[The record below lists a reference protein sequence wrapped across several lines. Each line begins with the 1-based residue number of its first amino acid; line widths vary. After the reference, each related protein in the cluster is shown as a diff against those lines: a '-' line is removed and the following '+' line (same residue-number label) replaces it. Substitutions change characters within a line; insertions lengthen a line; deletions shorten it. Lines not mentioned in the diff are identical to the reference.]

1 MQTMADIDISIWE
14 FLFGGGLL
22 SVVVIAIL
30 LFCGIAAIVFFAQ
43 KLYQLNRENEVDPYL
58 LKNVND
64 LLNDGRIQSAVD
76 FCRRDNS
83 PESRCVEK
91 GLSRLGRPVGEIAN
105 AMETQAQIELQKAEK
120 NIGFLATLSGAAPM
134 LGLLA
139 GVLILVFTF
148 VGLSKTGTVIS
159 QNLLAAEFYKAL
171 APTVV
176 GLVVG
181 LLSYIFHN
189 ILVAKVDYLLMK
201 IQFHTNEFL
210 DIINKP
216 A

>member
-1 MQTMADIDISIWE
+1 MANQNISVWT
-14 FLFGGGLL
+14 FLFGGSLL
-22 SVVVIAIL
+22 SVVLIIIL
-30 LFCGIAAIVFFAQ
+30 IFSGIAAIVFFAQ
-43 KLYQLNRENEVDPYL
+43 KFYALNRENQVDPYL

-64 LLNDGRIQSAVD
+64 LLNDGRVQSAVD

-83 PESRCVEK
+83 PESRSVEK
-91 GLSRLGRPVGEIAN
+91 GLNRLGRPISEISN
-105 AMETQAQIELQKAEK
+105 AMETHAQIELNKAEK

-134 LGLLA
+134 LGLLG
-139 GVLILVFTF
+139 GVLILASTF
-148 VGLSKTGTVIS
+148 GTLSKTETVIS
-159 QNLLAAEFYKAL
+159 QNLLAADFYRAL

-181 LLSYIFHN
+181 FLSYIFHN

>member
-1 MQTMADIDISIWE
+1 MADQHISIWE

-22 SVVVIAIL
+22 SVTLIIIL
-30 LFCGIAAIVFFAQ
+30 IFSGIAAIVFFGQ
-43 KLYQLNRENEVDPYL
+43 KLYALNRENQVDPYL

-64 LLNDGRIQSAVD
+64 LLNDGRVQSAVD

-83 PESRCVEK
+83 PESRSVKK
-91 GLSRLGRPVGEIAN
+91 GLNRLGRPISEISN
-105 AMETQAQIELQKAEK
+105 AMETHAQIELNKAEK

-134 LGLLA
+134 LGLLG
-139 GVLILVFTF
+139 GVLILASTF
-148 VGLSKTGTVIS
+148 GSLSKTETIVS
-159 QNLLAAEFYKAL
+159 QNLLAADFYKAL
-171 APTVV
+171 APTVIGLIV
-176 GLVVG
+176 GF
-181 LLSYIFHN
+181 LSYIFHN
-189 ILVAKVDYLLMK
+189 ILVSKVDYLLMK

>member
-1 MQTMADIDISIWE
+1 MAEQHISIWE

-22 SVVVIAIL
+22 SVTLIIIL
-30 LFCGIAAIVFFAQ
+30 IFSGIAATVLFGQ
-43 KLYQLNRENEVDPYL
+43 KFYALNRENQVDPYL

-83 PESRCVEK
+83 PESRSVEK
-91 GLSRLGRPVGEIAN
+91 GLNRLGRPISEISN
-105 AMETQAQIELQKAEK
+105 AMETHAQIELNKAEK
-120 NIGFLATLSGAAPM
+120 NIGFLATLSGVAPM
-134 LGLLA
+134 LGLLG
-139 GVLILVFTF
+139 GVLILTSTF
-148 VGLSKTGTVIS
+148 GSLSKTETVIP
-159 QNLLAAEFYKAL
+159 QNLLAADFYKAL
-171 APTVV
+171 APTVIGLIV
-176 GLVVG
+176 GF
-181 LLSYIFHN
+181 LSYIFHN

>member
-1 MQTMADIDISIWE
+1 MADQHISIWE

-22 SVVVIAIL
+22 SVTLIIIL
-30 LFCGIAAIVFFAQ
+30 IFSGIAAIVFFGQ
-43 KLYQLNRENEVDPYL
+43 KLYSLNRENQVDPYL

-64 LLNDGRIQSAVD
+64 LLNDGRVQSAVD

-83 PESRCVEK
+83 PESRSVEK
-91 GLSRLGRPVGEIAN
+91 GLNRLGRPISEIAN
-105 AMETQAQIELQKAEK
+105 AMETHAQVELNKAEK

-134 LGLLA
+134 LGLLG
-139 GVLILVFTF
+139 GVLILTSTF
-148 VGLSKTGTVIS
+148 GSLSKTETVIP
-159 QNLLAAEFYKAL
+159 QNLLAADFYKAL
-171 APTVV
+171 APTVIGLIV
-176 GLVVG
+176 GF
-181 LLSYIFHN
+181 LSYIFHN
-189 ILVAKVDYLLMK
+189 ILVSKVDYLLMK

>member
-1 MQTMADIDISIWE
+1 MANQPSIWE
-14 FLFGGGLL
+14 FLLGGGLL
-22 SVVVIAIL
+22 SVAVIIVL
-30 LFCGIAAIVFFAQ
+30 LFSGIASVVFFGL
-43 KLYQLNRENEVDPYL
+43 KIYGLNRENRVDPYL

-64 LLNDGRIQSAVD
+64 LLNDGRVQAAVD

-83 PESRCVEK
+83 PESRSVEK

-105 AMETQAQIELQKAEK
+105 AMETQAQIEMQKAEK

-134 LGLLA
+134 LGLL
-139 GVLILVFTF
+139 GSVLILTSTF
-148 VGLSKTGTVIS
+148 GALSKGQTIIS
-159 QNLLAAEFYKAL
+159 QNHLAADFYNAL
-171 APTVV
+171 APGAV
-176 GLVVG
+176 GLCVG

>member
-1 MQTMADIDISIWE
+1 MANQSISIWE
-14 FLFGGGLL
+14 FLFGGGLVSITL
-22 SVVVIAIL
+22 IIIL
-30 LFCGIAAIVFFAQ
+30 TFSGIAAIVFFGQ
-43 KLYQLNRENEVDPYL
+43 KLYALNRENQVDPYL

-64 LLNDGRIQSAVD
+64 LLNDGRVQSAVD

-83 PESRCVEK
+83 PESRSVEK
-91 GLSRLGRPVGEIAN
+91 GLNRLGRPISEIAN
-105 AMETQAQIELQKAEK
+105 AMETHAQIELNQAEK

-134 LGLLA
+134 LGLLG
-139 GVLILVFTF
+139 GVLILASTF
-148 VGLSKTGTVIS
+148 GSLSRTEAVVA
-159 QNLLAAEFYKAL
+159 QNIIAADFYRAL

-176 GLVVG
+176 GLIVG
-181 LLSYIFHN
+181 FLSYIFHN
-189 ILVAKVDYLLMK
+189 ILVTKVDYLLMK

>member
-1 MQTMADIDISIWE
+1 MANQSISIWE
-14 FLFGGGLL
+14 FLFGGGLV
-22 SVVVIAIL
+22 SVTLIIIL
-30 LFCGIAAIVFFAQ
+30 IFSGIAAIVFFGQ
-43 KLYQLNRENEVDPYL
+43 KLYALNRENQVDPYL

-64 LLNDGRIQSAVD
+64 LLNDGRVQSAVD

-83 PESRCVEK
+83 PESRSVEK
-91 GLSRLGRPVGEIAN
+91 GLNRLGRPISEIAN
-105 AMETQAQIELQKAEK
+105 AMETHAQIELNQAEK

-134 LGLLA
+134 LGLLG
-139 GVLILVFTF
+139 GVLILASTF
-148 VGLSKTGTVIS
+148 GSLSRTEAVVA
-159 QNLLAAEFYKAL
+159 QNVLAADFYRAL

-176 GLVVG
+176 GLIVG
-181 LLSYIFHN
+181 FLSYIFHN
-189 ILVAKVDYLLMK
+189 ILVTKVDYLLMK

>member
-1 MQTMADIDISIWE
+1 MADQHISIWE

-22 SVVVIAIL
+22 SVTLIIVLI
-30 LFCGIAAIVFFAQ
+30 FSGIAAIVFFGQ
-43 KLYQLNRENEVDPYL
+43 KLYSLNRENQVDPYL

-64 LLNDGRIQSAVD
+64 LLNDGRVQSAVD

-83 PESRCVEK
+83 PESRSVEK
-91 GLSRLGRPVGEIAN
+91 GLNRLGRPISEIAN
-105 AMETQAQIELQKAEK
+105 AMETHAQVELNKAEK

-134 LGLLA
+134 LGLLG
-139 GVLILVFTF
+139 GVLILTSTF
-148 VGLSKTGTVIS
+148 GTLSKTETVIP
-159 QNLLAAEFYKAL
+159 QNLLAADFYKAL
-171 APTVV
+171 APTVIGLIV
-176 GLVVG
+176 GF
-181 LLSYIFHN
+181 LSYIFHN
-189 ILVAKVDYLLMK
+189 ILVSKVDYLLMK

>member
-1 MQTMADIDISIWE
+1 MANQPSIWE

-22 SVVVIAIL
+22 SVTLVIILIL
-30 LFCGIAAIVFFAQ
+30 LGIAAVVFFGQ
-43 KLYQLNRENEVDPYL
+43 KFFALNRENQVDPYL

-64 LLNDGRIQSAVD
+64 LLNDGRVQSAVD

-83 PESRCVEK
+83 PESRSVEK
-91 GLSRLGRPVGEIAN
+91 GLSRLGRPVGEIAS
-105 AMETQAQIELQKAEK
+105 AMETHAQIELNKAEK

-134 LGLLA
+134 LGLLG
-139 GVLILVFTF
+139 GVMILASTF
-148 VGLSKTGTVIS
+148 GGLSKTDTVIS
-159 QNLLAAEFYKAL
+159 QNLLAADFYKAL

-176 GLVVG
+176 GLIVG
-181 LLSYIFHN
+181 FLSYIFHN

>member
-1 MQTMADIDISIWE
+1 MAEQHISIWE

-22 SVVVIAIL
+22 SVTLIIIL
-30 LFCGIAAIVFFAQ
+30 IFSGIAATVLFGQ
-43 KLYQLNRENEVDPYL
+43 KFYALNRENQVDPYL

-83 PESRCVEK
+83 PESRSVEK
-91 GLSRLGRPVGEIAN
+91 GLNRLGRPISEISN
-105 AMETQAQIELQKAEK
+105 AMETHAQIELNKAEK

-134 LGLLA
+134 LGLLG
-139 GVLILVFTF
+139 GVLILTSTF
-148 VGLSKTGTVIS
+148 GSLSKTETVIP
-159 QNLLAAEFYKAL
+159 QNLLAADFYKAL
-171 APTVV
+171 APTVIGLIV
-176 GLVVG
+176 GF
-181 LLSYIFHN
+181 LSYIFHN

>member
-1 MQTMADIDISIWE
+1 MANQSISIWE
-14 FLFGGGLL
+14 FLFGGGLV
-22 SVVVIAIL
+22 SVTLIIIL
-30 LFCGIAAIVFFAQ
+30 IFSGIAAIVFFGQ
-43 KLYQLNRENEVDPYL
+43 KLYALNRENQVDPYL

-64 LLNDGRIQSAVD
+64 LLNDGRVQSAVD

-83 PESRCVEK
+83 PESRSVEK
-91 GLSRLGRPVGEIAN
+91 GLNRLGRPISEIAN
-105 AMETQAQIELQKAEK
+105 AMETHAQIELNQAEK

-134 LGLLA
+134 LGLLG
-139 GVLILVFTF
+139 GVLILASTF
-148 VGLSKTGTVIS
+148 GSLSRTEAVVAQDII
-159 QNLLAAEFYKAL
+159 AADFYRAL

-176 GLVVG
+176 GLIVG
-181 LLSYIFHN
+181 FLSYIFHN
-189 ILVAKVDYLLMK
+189 ILVTKVDYLLMK

>member
-1 MQTMADIDISIWE
+1 MANQSISIWE
-14 FLFGGGLL
+14 FLFGGGLV
-22 SVVVIAIL
+22 SVTLIIIL
-30 LFCGIAAIVFFAQ
+30 IFSGIAAIVFFGQ
-43 KLYQLNRENEVDPYL
+43 KLYALNRENQVDPYL

-64 LLNDGRIQSAVD
+64 LLNDGRVQSAVD

-83 PESRCVEK
+83 PESRSVEK
-91 GLSRLGRPVGEIAN
+91 GLNRLGRPISEIAN
-105 AMETQAQIELQKAEK
+105 AMETHAQIELNQAEK

-134 LGLLA
+134 LGLLG
-139 GVLILVFTF
+139 GVLILASTF
-148 VGLSKTGTVIS
+148 GSLSRTEALVA
-159 QNLLAAEFYKAL
+159 QNIIAADFYRAL

-176 GLVVG
+176 GLIVG
-181 LLSYIFHN
+181 FLSYIFHN
-189 ILVAKVDYLLMK
+189 ILVTKVDYLLMK

>member
-1 MQTMADIDISIWE
+1 MANQSISIWE
-14 FLFGGGLL
+14 FLFGGGLV
-22 SVVVIAIL
+22 SVTLIIIL
-30 LFCGIAAIVFFAQ
+30 IFSGIAAIVFFGQ
-43 KLYQLNRENEVDPYL
+43 KLYALNRENQVDPYL

-64 LLNDGRIQSAVD
+64 LLNDGRVQSAVD

-83 PESRCVEK
+83 PESRSVEK
-91 GLSRLGRPVGEIAN
+91 GLNRLGRPISEIAN
-105 AMETQAQIELQKAEK
+105 AMETHAQIELNQAEK

-134 LGLLA
+134 LGLLG
-139 GVLILVFTF
+139 GVLILASTF
-148 VGLSKTGTVIS
+148 GSLSRTEAVVA
-159 QNLLAAEFYKAL
+159 QNIIAADFYRAL

-176 GLVVG
+176 GLIVG
-181 LLSYIFHN
+181 FLSYIFHN
-189 ILVAKVDYLLMK
+189 ILVTKVDYLLMK

>member
-1 MQTMADIDISIWE
+1 MAEQHISIWE

-22 SVVVIAIL
+22 SVTLIIIL
-30 LFCGIAAIVFFAQ
+30 IFSGIAAIVFFGQ
-43 KLYQLNRENEVDPYL
+43 KFYALNRENQVDPYL

-83 PESRCVEK
+83 PESRSVEK
-91 GLSRLGRPVGEIAN
+91 GLNRLGRPISEISN
-105 AMETQAQIELQKAEK
+105 AMETHAQIEIHKAEK

-134 LGLLA
+134 LGLLG
-139 GVLILVFTF
+139 GVLILTSTF
-148 VGLSKTGTVIS
+148 GTLSKTETVIS
-159 QNLLAAEFYKAL
+159 QNILAADFYKAL
-171 APTVV
+171 APTVIGLIV
-176 GLVVG
+176 GF
-181 LLSYIFHN
+181 LSYIFHN

>member
-1 MQTMADIDISIWE
+1 MADQHISIWE

-22 SVVVIAIL
+22 SVALIIIL
-30 LFCGIAAIVFFAQ
+30 IFSGIAAIVFFGQ
-43 KLYQLNRENEVDPYL
+43 KLYALNRENQVDPYL

-64 LLNDGRIQSAVD
+64 LLNDGRVQSAVD

-83 PESRCVEK
+83 PESRSVEK
-91 GLSRLGRPVGEIAN
+91 GLNRLGRPISEISN
-105 AMETQAQIELQKAEK
+105 AMETHAQIELNKAEK

-134 LGLLA
+134 LGLL
-139 GVLILVFTF
+139 GSVLILASTF
-148 VGLSKTGTVIS
+148 GSLSQTETIVS
-159 QNLLAAEFYKAL
+159 QNILAADFYKAL
-171 APTVV
+171 APTVIGLIV
-176 GLVVG
+176 GF
-181 LLSYIFHN
+181 LSYIFHN
-189 ILVAKVDYLLMK
+189 ILVTKVDYLLMK

>member
-1 MQTMADIDISIWE
+1 MADQHISIWE

-22 SVVVIAIL
+22 SVTLIIIL
-30 LFCGIAAIVFFAQ
+30 IFSGIAAIVFFGQ
-43 KLYQLNRENEVDPYL
+43 KLYSLNRENQVDPYL

-64 LLNDGRIQSAVD
+64 LLNDGRVQSAVD

-83 PESRCVEK
+83 PESRSVEK
-91 GLSRLGRPVGEIAN
+91 GLNRLGRPISEISN
-105 AMETQAQIELQKAEK
+105 AMETHAQIELNKAEK

-134 LGLLA
+134 LGLLG
-139 GVLILVFTF
+139 GVMILASTF
-148 VGLSKTGTVIS
+148 GTLSKTETIVS
-159 QNLLAAEFYKAL
+159 QNILATDFYKAL
-171 APTVV
+171 APTVIGLIV
-176 GLVVG
+176 GF
-181 LLSYIFHN
+181 LSYIFHN
-189 ILVAKVDYLLMK
+189 ILVSKVDYLLMK

>member
-1 MQTMADIDISIWE
+1 MADQHISIWE

-22 SVVVIAIL
+22 SVALIIIL
-30 LFCGIAAIVFFAQ
+30 IFSGIAAIVFFGQ
-43 KLYQLNRENEVDPYL
+43 KLYALNRENQVDPYL

-64 LLNDGRIQSAVD
+64 LLNDGRVQSAVD

-83 PESRCVEK
+83 PESRSVEK
-91 GLSRLGRPVGEIAN
+91 GLNRLGRPISEISN
-105 AMETQAQIELQKAEK
+105 AMETHAQIELNKAEK

-134 LGLLA
+134 LGLLG
-139 GVLILVFTF
+139 GVLILASTF
-148 VGLSKTGTVIS
+148 GSLSKTETIVS
-159 QNLLAAEFYKAL
+159 QNILAADFYKAL
-171 APTVV
+171 APTVIGLIV
-176 GLVVG
+176 GF
-181 LLSYIFHN
+181 LSYIFHN
-189 ILVAKVDYLLMK
+189 ILVTKVDYLLMK